1 MIKPGLNRS
10 IPGAL
15 LGFAVGA
22 LLVMLLRQMQGLTPV
37 VEPGV
42 ILVLTPF
49 TTIVGWLWG
58 IGAFNPKWSEHGEHT
73 EHHGTEGAII
83 VADDEQAV
91 EEPSPAAY
99 LFSTLWTV
107 LTYTLLLFIL
117 VYAIAAL
124 PLGLYVQTTTEPAAA
139 AAVVDSDMTFAYPF
153 GLGEFQASQLTVL
166 LGFVAFAL
174 VSMLLFA
181 GLIGLFFVKSHEQV
195 ATVQQ
200 MDTAS
205 EGGSGFK
212 LVPRFIGR
220 ASKRVARA
228 LREGLPKTLGQ

>member
-49 TTIVGWLWG
+49 TTIAGWLWG

-83 VADDEQAV
+83 VADDEQTV

>member
-15 LGFAVGA
+15 IGFAAGA
-22 LLVMLLRQMQGLTPV
+22 LLVMLLRQMQGLTPL

-49 TTIVGWLWG
+49 TTIFGWLWG

-83 VADDEQAV
+83 VADDEKAV
-91 EEPSPAAY
+91 EEPSPLAY
-99 LFSTLWTV
+99 LFSTTWTV
-107 LTYTLLLFIL
+107 FTYTMVLFIV

-124 PLGLYVQTTTEPAAA
+124 PLGLYVQTTNDPSAAA
-139 AAVVDSDMTFAYPF
+139 AAVDSNMTFAYPF
-153 GLGEFQASQLTVL
+153 GLGEFQASQLTVF

-174 VSMLLFA
+174 ISLLA
-181 GLIGLFFVKSHEQV
+181 VGGLIGLFFVKSHEQV
-195 ATVQQ
+195 ATVQE
-200 MDTAS
+200 MEPAS
-205 EGGSGFK
+205 ERGGVR
-212 LVPRFIGR
+212 LVPRFVGR
-220 ASKRVARA
+220 ISKRVARA
-228 LREGLPKTLGQ
+228 LREGLPKALGQ

>member
-15 LGFAVGA
+15 IGFAAGA
-22 LLVMLLRQMQGLTPV
+22 LLVILIRQLQGVTPV

-42 ILVLTPF
+42 ILILTPL

-73 EHHGTEGAII
+73 EHHGTEGAI
-83 VADDEQAV
+83 VVTDDDQQV
-91 EEPSPAAY
+91 EEPSALAY

-107 LTYTLLLFIL
+107 FTYSIVLFIV

-124 PLGLYVQTTTEPAAA
+124 PLGLYVQQTTEPAAA
-139 AAVVDSDMTFAYPF
+139 AAAVDSNMTFAYPF
-153 GLGEFQASQLTVL
+153 GLGEFQASQLTIF
-166 LGFVAFAL
+166 LGFIGFAL
-174 VSMLLFA
+174 FSMLITG

-195 ATVQQ
+195 ATVEQ
-200 MDTAS
+200 MEPAS
-205 EGGSGFK
+205 ERGGVKF
-212 LVPRFIGR
+212 VPRFVGR